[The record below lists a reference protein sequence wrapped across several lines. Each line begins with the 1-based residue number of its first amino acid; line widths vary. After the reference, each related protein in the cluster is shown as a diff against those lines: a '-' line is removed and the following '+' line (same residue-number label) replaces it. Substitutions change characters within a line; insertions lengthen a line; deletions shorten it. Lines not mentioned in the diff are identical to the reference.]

1 MKTTPPN
8 TVGKVGDVP
17 IFQIELADAIQ
28 YAIDFFDRAG
38 GVYTGFIYIGH
49 ESLTDVRSPSYLNAL
64 QTRGV
69 ATLSDLT
76 RPLDDR
82 QIHMGLTW
90 AKQEDLAKHI
100 TQMAAFYN
108 RERFSEVLFFVSPNL
123 ELSLEPN
130 QKKEQEA

>member
-1 MKTTPPN
+1 MKAAPPN

-17 IFQIELADAIQ
+17 IFQIELVDAIQ
-28 YAIDFFDRAG
+28 FAIDFFDRSG

-49 ESLTDVRSPSYLNAL
+49 ESLTDRNSPSYLAAL
-64 QTRGV
+64 QARGV
-69 ATLSDLT
+69 TSLSDLT

-82 QIHMGLTW
+82 QIHSGLTW

-100 TQMAAFYN
+100 TRMAAFYN

-123 ELSLEPN
+123 RLEPESSE
-130 QKKEQEA
+130 KKEQ